1 MSQQDSTLAIVF
13 ADICQSTQLFE
24 NYGDVRAREIVMKT
38 LTIIMEL
45 IEENEGSVIKTIG
58 DEVMCTFPD
67 SENAVRVACEIHK
80 AISQDVS
87 LSLFEVSVKV
97 GLHYGD
103 VLLEKN
109 DVFGDAVN
117 IAARM
122 ASLAN
127 ANQIITTRAAV
138 EKLSEDLRIN
148 TRFID
153 LLKVHGKQKEIEIF
167 EVIWQEDSTDL
178 TTSPAQVRASKNIV
192 TDTLVLQYQKKKFE
206 IGENYPTAMLGRGE
220 QNDVIVNNKS
230 ASRSHASIEF
240 RKGKF
245 VLIDHSTNGTYISM
259 DNGEKFF
266 AHREEIHLHGQGMI
280 SLGKDVSKNDSEFI
294 KYKSI
299 HQSLS

>member
-1 MSQQDSTLAIVF
+1 MSQKDSTLAIVF

-24 NYGDVRAREIVMKT
+24 RYGDVRAREIELKT

-67 SENAVRVACEIHK
+67 SEKAVHVACEIHK

-109 DVFGDAVN
+109 DVFGDSVN

-122 ASLAN
+122 VSLAN

-138 EKLSEDLRIN
+138 KKLPKDLRIN

-153 LLKVHGKQKEIEIF
+153 MVKVHGKQKEIAIF
-167 EVIWQEDSTDL
+167 EVIWQEDATDR
-178 TTSPAQVRASKNIV
+178 TTSPALIRASKNIA
-192 TDTLVLQYQKKKFE
+192 TDTLVLQYRKKKF
-206 IGENYPTAMLGRGE
+206 
-220 QNDVIVNNKS
+220 
-230 ASRSHASIEF
+230 
-240 RKGKF
+240 
-245 VLIDHSTNGTYISM
+245 
-259 DNGEKFF
+259 
-266 AHREEIHLHGQGMI
+266 HLQH
-280 SLGKDVSKNDSEFI
+280 LKCCNRTTE
-294 KYKSI
+294 
-299 HQSLS
+299 